1 METSL
6 GWIDTR
12 KCIYHS
18 RGELKVSLK
27 PVDVNT
33 TASLGKSD
41 AGEYQ
46 VSKSREERGGKIEVV
61 FFVLCAD
68 KGRSF
73 L

>member
-1 METSL
+1 M
-6 GWIDTR
+6 
-12 KCIYHS
+12 
-18 RGELKVSLK
+18 SLK

-73 L
+73 IEILFPGTSFVSLEIGRLVVT